1 MKIEFAPITSF
12 QQCTSAALVL
22 ELSAVLSGVG
32 LLEDIQPDLALLLD
46 EMRANP
52 HDFDLEEE
60 VEFLEEEGFAAENL
74 AREKL
79 VLKVSSILGEREET
93 FGSAYPFVFGD
104 GDGVVVNLKPV
115 EHIGPAGLA
124 VIALSLFTVLED
136 RDLAQIS
143 KDDRTK
149 FSKLFEPVFEVVCA
163 LALVAD
169 NEGVVWWN
177 GRSRSRRTF
186 LRQLN
191 LIRDFVGSGQ
201 VRTEGQLQA
210 NQVGVNDGGVDAFGI
225 ATVQGVVGP
234 DSNCVL
240 LGATLQRSSRRT
252 KIVGPAELQR
262 LDDFFFNR
270 PNLTFTGMLAIPFN
284 RSEAEAQDCS
294 AEKCRYFPIEAIFRN
309 LSLVAE
315 KNLVPIAEPY
325 VTRLGRHLVSKS
337 RKLAAQLAITIN
349 GQVRQFPQP

>member
-22 ELSAVLSGVG
+22 ELSAVLGGVG

-46 EMRANP
+46 EIRANP
-52 HDFDLEEE
+52 DDFDLEDEA
-60 VEFLEEEGFAAENL
+60 EFLQEEGFAAENL
-74 AREKL
+74 ASEKL
-79 VLKVSSILGEREET
+79 ALRVSNILDERAEI
-93 FGSAYPFVFGD
+93 FGSAYPFNFGD
-104 GDGVVVNLKPV
+104 GDGVTVNLKPV
-115 EHIGPAGLA
+115 EQIGPAGLA
-124 VIALSLFTVLED
+124 VIALSLFAVLED

-143 KDDRTK
+143 KQDRAK

-201 VRTEGQLQA
+201 VRTEDQLQA

-225 ATVQGVVGP
+225 ATVQGAVGP

-240 LGATLQRSSRRT
+240 LGATLQRSARRN

-270 PNLTFTGMLAIPFN
+270 PNLTFTGMLAIPFL

-294 AEKCRYFPIEAIFRN
+294 AQQCRYLPVDAIYRN
-309 LSLVAE
+309 LSLLAD
-315 KNLVPIAEPY
+315 KQLVPVAQPY
-325 VTRLGRHLVSKS
+325 VTRLGRQLVSKS
-337 RKLAAQLAITIN
+337 RKLAAQLAITVN
-349 GQVRQFPQP
+349 GQDRQFPQP